1 MSASFTQVLMDT
13 SSPDKSGQA
22 LNAQRF
28 QMLEDIARELAGEVV
43 FPTSFD
49 LVTRLRKALQNP
61 NYSLE
66 QIATLLSLEPLISTR
81 LISLANSAA
90 YNTSGQE
97 IRDVKRAVARLGL
110 NNVRST
116 AMAIAMNQLL
126 RSKDMVAFDEVAQKL
141 WQHSLHTASAA
152 HVLARNLTGLNPDEA
167 MLAGMVH
174 DLGAFYMLYRATQY
188 AELRDRPDTVTYLI
202 TQWHDSIGHSL
213 LLALGLPEEVA
224 DAMRDHDLPR
234 ALPATPQNLADVVYI
249 ANLLAGGAREWMH
262 QGVDSSVVDGID
274 FGATYGALIPEIDAH
289 LQEVRAAFS

>member
-1 MSASFTQVLMDT
+1 MNT
-13 SSPDKSGQA
+13 SSPDKSGPA

-28 QMLEDIARELAGEVV
+28 RMLEDIAHELAGEVV

-49 LVTRLRKALQNP
+49 LITRLRKALQNP

-66 QIATLLSLEPLISTR
+66 QIAALLALEPLISAR

-90 YNTSGQE
+90 YNAGGQE

-126 RSKDMVAFDEVAQKL
+126 RSKDMAAFDNVAQKL
-141 WQHSLHTASAA
+141 WQHSLHAASAA
-152 HVLARNLTGLNPDEA
+152 HVLARHLTSLTPDEA

-188 AELRDRPDTVTYLI
+188 AELRDRPDTVTHLI
-202 TQWHDSIGHSL
+202 DQWHDSIGHSL

-224 DAMRDHDLPR
+224 DAMRDHDQPR
-234 ALPATPQNLADVVYI
+234 ELPATPRNLADVIYV
-249 ANLLAGGAREWMH
+249 ANLLAGGASEWTY
-262 QGVDSSVVDGID
+262 QGIDRPEHEGID
-274 FGATYGALIPEIDAH
+274 FGETYGSLIPEIDTH
-289 LQEVRAAFS
+289 LRELHAAFS